1 MFENL
6 KAFLMRGSIVDL
18 AVGVIIGAAF
28 GKIVSALV
36 DKLLMP
42 IIGIFVGGINFKDLK
57 ITVGHAIIGYGELLQ
72 AVFDFLIIG
81 IALYFLLRA
90 AGKNAGPPPPNKTEE
105 LLAEIRDELKSRPL

>member
-1 MFENL
+1 
-6 KAFLMRGSIVDL
+6 MRGNVVDL

-36 DKLLMP
+36 DQLIMP
-42 IIGIFVGGINFKDLK
+42 IIGIFVGGINFKNLK
-57 ITVGHAIIGYGELLQ
+57 LKVGDAVIGYGECMQ

-90 AGKNAGPPPPNKTEE
+90 LGKNAEVKEENKVEA
-105 LLAEIRDELKSRPL
+105 LLKEIRDELKSANRLN